1 MATAVMVPTEGG
13 ENPCLIN
20 NWAHKEGDK
29 VELGDMLCE
38 AETDKSVLDILA
50 TANGTL
56 LKILYGNGQEAPV
69 LTPIAVIGEPGEDI
83 SEFLAP
89 QLTSGTH
96 VEEPLPTQ
104 ESGSSPELDPGC
116 EDHPNTV
123 EPAGSEPVPAFKEQ
137 EEHSAR
143 SEVLI
148 SPRARK
154 YAEKNDISLEGLK
167 GTGYLNSIVER
178 DVAAHCSIV
187 TSPKASEKSEE
198 PDYTV
203 YQLSRVEQ
211 VSGKRLLKSLSESAQ
226 ATMSIQI
233 NADKLKA
240 LHKELR
246 GQGAQFGLSG
256 ITINDMFM
264 FAAAKVLC
272 RHPRVNSIFSDGELR
287 QYRHVHISMAVATE
301 KGLYVPVIPYAD
313 ELSLPELSQKAKY
326 MAQRA
331 HEGLLL
337 PSEQEGGTITVSNL
351 GARGITVFTPIINPP
366 QVCILGVGGIRP
378 GLVTRGD
385 EIVPGYVMEVSLTH
399 DHRVLDGA
407 PCADF
412 LKELAGFIAE
422 FDIASLAY

>member
-83 SEFLAP
+83 SGFLATQP
-89 QLTSGTH
+89 ASGTH
-96 VEEPLPTQ
+96 DAEPVSTQ
-104 ESGSSPELDPGC
+104 MPGHSPELKSDC
-116 EDHPNTV
+116 EDRPSTV
-123 EPAGSEPVPAFKEQ
+123 ESAGSEAAPGFKKREK
-137 EEHSAR
+137 HPSG
-143 SEVLI
+143 SETLI

-154 YAEKNDISLEGLK
+154 YAEKNNISLEGLK

-178 DVAAHCSIV
+178 DVAAYSMA
-187 TSPKASEKSEE
+187 TSPQASEKPEE

-211 VSGKRLLKSLSESAQ
+211 VSGQRLMKSLSESAQ

-240 LHKELR
+240 MHKVLR
-246 GQGAQFGLSG
+246 VQGAQFGLSG

-272 RHPRVNSIFSDGELR
+272 RHPRVNSVFCDGELR
-287 QYRHVHISMAVATE
+287 QYRHVHISMAVAAE

-313 ELSLPELSQKAKY
+313 ELTLPELSQKAKH

-337 PSEQEGGTITVSNL
+337 PGEQDGGTITVSNL
-351 GARGITVFTPIINPP
+351 GAKGITVFTPIINPP
-366 QVCILGVGGIRP
+366 QVCIIGVGGIRP

-385 EIVPGYVMEVSLTH
+385 EIVPGYVMDVSLTH

-412 LKELAGFIAE
+412 LKELAGFIE
-422 FDIASLAY
+422 KFDIASLAY